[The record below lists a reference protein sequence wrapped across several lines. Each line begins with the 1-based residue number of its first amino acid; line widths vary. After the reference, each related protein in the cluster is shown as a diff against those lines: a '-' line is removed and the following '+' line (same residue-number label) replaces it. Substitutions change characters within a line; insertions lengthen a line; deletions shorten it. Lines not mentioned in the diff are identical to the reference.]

1 MAIIWT
7 IFAGMG
13 FASIFISIYMQRR

>member
-7 IFAGMG
+7 IFTGMG